1 MAKDAVNSLSQVVT
15 EKVAVLTEELNKL
28 LLAIKE
34 DGQKFKDLGI
44 SFEEKAFYDV
54 LCTTRDKHGFEYD
67 DTKCIELAKKI
78 KELVDDTSVYAD
90 WLNNDNLKNRLSSD
104 LLILLY
110 KNGYP
115 PEWKDEVYEKVL
127 DQVQNF
133 KRHQLVA

>member
-133 KRHQLVA
+133 KRHQVVA